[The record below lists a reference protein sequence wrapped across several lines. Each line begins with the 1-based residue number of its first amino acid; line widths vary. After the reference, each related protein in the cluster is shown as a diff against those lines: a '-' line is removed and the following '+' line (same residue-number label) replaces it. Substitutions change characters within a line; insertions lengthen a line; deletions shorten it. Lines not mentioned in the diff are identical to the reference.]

1 MLRNAKY
8 IEEHNIIY
16 DDKNTHKIGRKAQN
30 GFDVTVKS
38 VYKNLYPGLVTKDKT
53 YVTKYIEIPV
63 KHLKYPYP
71 EFIGKEV
78 EFEGWFLEKGSYI
91 IELNEGCQFG
101 PNDVGYYIMRSSL
114 NRNFVTIQSALW
126 DSGFTTQDEEGIN
139 GPTLR
144 LTVDT
149 EEGFY
154 LEKDARVAQLI
165 VATGE
170 DTELYGSTG
179 NSQFQGGRKTS
190 SKQ

>member
-1 MLRNAKY
+1 MLRNAQY
-8 IEEHNIIY
+8 IEDNNIIF
-16 DDKNTHKIGRKAQN
+16 DNKNSFKEGKKAQN
-30 GFDVTVKS
+30 GFDCSIKKVFKGTH
-38 VYKNLYPGLVTKDKT
+38 PGLVLKSKT
-53 YVTKYIEIPV
+53 YVTPYLEIPS
-63 KHLKYPYP
+63 KTISYPYT
-71 EFIGKEV
+71 ELTGGKIIG
-78 EFEGWFLEKGSYI
+78 FEGWYLPKGSYI

-126 DSGFTTQDEEGIN
+126 DCGFTTQDGEVIHS
-139 GPTLR
+139 PTLR

-170 DTELYGSTG
+170 DTVLYGG
-179 NSQFQGGRKTS
+179 EGSQFQGGRKTS
-190 SKQ
+190 SK

>member
-1 MLRNAKY
+1 MLRNAQY
-8 IEEHNIIY
+8 IEDNNIIF
-16 DDKNTHKIGRKAQN
+16 DNENSFKVGKKAQN
-30 GFDVTVKS
+30 GFDCSIKKIFKGTH
-38 VYKNLYPGLVTKDKT
+38 PGLVLKDKT
-53 YVTKYIEIPV
+53 YVTPYLEIPSKV
-63 KHLKYPYP
+63 ISYPYT
-71 EFIGKEV
+71 ELTGGKII
-78 EFEGWFLEKGSYI
+78 EFEGWYLPKGSYI

-126 DSGFTTQDEEGIN
+126 DCGFTTQDGKIIYS
-139 GPTLR
+139 PTLR

-170 DTELYGSTG
+170 DTVLYGG
-179 NSQFQGGRKTS
+179 EGSQFQGGRKTS
-190 SKQ
+190 SK